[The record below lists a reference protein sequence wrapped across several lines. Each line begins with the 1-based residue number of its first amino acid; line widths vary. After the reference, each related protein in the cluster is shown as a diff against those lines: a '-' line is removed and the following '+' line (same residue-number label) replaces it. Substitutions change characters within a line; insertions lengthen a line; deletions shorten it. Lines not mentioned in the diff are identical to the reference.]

1 MRRFEFAIWVDFFGS
16 IDVLSP
22 HPSRII
28 VNCLPSNRFDSDNP
42 LAGCRFCAI
51 IPERLVA
58 NRSGIGF
65 SDRCNVALTDH
76 DRRLLERCLNRDSGA
91 WREFVDRFASLF
103 VQVIRHTAEA
113 RSIEITPNDVDDLC
127 AEVFLAILSDDF
139 AILRRFKGE
148 SALATYFAVISR
160 RIVVREMITRRMA
173 EALGHVKSHAINLEM
188 ARADVSDLLR
198 IENQELVER
207 MLEGLP
213 GHDAKVIRQ
222 FHMEGRSY
230 REIAADLGIPENSI
244 GPTLSRA
251 REKLRQGLTPSF

>member
-1 MRRFEFAIWVDFFGS
+1 MPSCQTHPEFPSIACRQIGSTAI
-16 IDVLSP
+16 IL
-22 HPSRII
+22 
-28 VNCLPSNRFDSDNP
+28 
-42 LAGCRFCAI
+42 LARCRFRAI

-103 VQVIRHTAEA
+103 VQVIRHTAQA

-160 RIVVREMITRRMA
+160 
-173 EALGHVKSHAINLEM
+173 
-188 ARADVSDLLR
+188 
-198 IENQELVER
+198 
-207 MLEGLP
+207 P
-213 GHDAKVIRQ
+213 GNDHSPQ
-222 FHMEGRSY
+222 GRSTGTC
-230 REIAADLGIPENSI
+230 EIACNQSRN
-244 GPTLSRA
+244 GPSGC
-251 REKLRQGLTPSF
+251 E